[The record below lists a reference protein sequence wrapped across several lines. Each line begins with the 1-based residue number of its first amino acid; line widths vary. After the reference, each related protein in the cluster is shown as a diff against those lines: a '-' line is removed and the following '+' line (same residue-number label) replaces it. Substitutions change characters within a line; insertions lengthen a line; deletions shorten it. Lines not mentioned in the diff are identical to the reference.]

1 VNMNSE
7 EIKLQGAS
15 NRGVRLWRGFRKHV
29 LSNYLL
35 WVLIGTL
42 ILGSLTSPYFM
53 TERNIWNVLT
63 FAAVVSVIAVGQFLV
78 VVTAGIDLSVGSIA
92 ALTTVVAAVLMK
104 AGYPAAVAS
113 IFALVVA
120 AICGAING
128 ALVVRANITPFVA
141 TLAMMTIARGSS
153 YMVQEGS
160 LISITNDN
168 FIGWFAGN
176 VGPVPTP
183 VIIFLLVTL
192 VAEYVM
198 RNTIFGRRLYAI
210 GGNREASRLSGI
222 PVAKCIFSVYLLSGL
237 LSGLAGLILA
247 AQLTQGSSLLAQGY
261 ELDSIAAVVVGGAA
275 LAGGTGNPVGAVTG
289 GLIIGVLGNIMNLL
303 QLSSEPQM
311 VVKGILIIIA
321 VMFISGGLKR
331 VPSQSRGAKL
341 KEMFRLFQKRDSAV
355 AHRSERNE
363 RSHTQIKPRAE
374 VAADAAKKNRES
386 C

>member
-1 VNMNSE
+1 MSSE
-7 EIKLQGAS
+7 EIKLQGAPD
-15 NRGVRLWRGFRKHV
+15 RGTRLRRAFRKQIF
-29 LSNYLL
+29 SNYLL
-35 WVLIGTL
+35 WVLVGTL

-78 VVTAGIDLSVGSIA
+78 VVTGGIDLSVGSIA
-92 ALTTVVAAVLMK
+92 ALTTVVAAVVMK

-113 IFALVVA
+113 VFGLLVAGV
-120 AICGAING
+120 CGAING
-128 ALVVRANITPFVA
+128 VLVVRANITPFVA

-183 VIIFLLVTL
+183 IIIFLLVML
-192 VAEYVM
+192 VFEYVM
-198 RNTIFGRRLYAI
+198 RETIFGRRLYAI
-210 GGNREASRLSGI
+210 GGNREAARLSGI
-222 PVAKCIFSVYLLSGL
+222 PVGQCIFSVYLLSGL
-237 LSGLAGLILA
+237 LSGIAGLILA

-261 ELDSIAAVVVGGAA
+261 ELDSIAAVVVGGAS
-275 LAGGTGNPVGAVTG
+275 LAGGMGNPIGAVTG

-331 VPSQSRGAKL
+331 PPSQSRGAGL
-341 KEMFRLFQKRDSAV
+341 KEMLRVFQRRDTDAERQSGQKE
-355 AHRSERNE
+355 HRQ
-363 RSHTQIKPRAE
+363 QIRWH
-374 VAADAAKKNRES
+374 
-386 C
+386 

>member
-1 VNMNSE
+1 MSNE
-7 EIKLQGAS
+7 ETKLQGAS
-15 NRGVRLWRGFRKHV
+15 NRGVRLWRGFRKHI

-42 ILGSLTSPYFM
+42 ILGSLSSPYFM

-78 VVTAGIDLSVGSIA
+78 VVTGGIDLSVGSIA

-104 AGYPAAVAS
+104 AGYAAALAS

-128 ALVVRANITPFVA
+128 VLVVRANITPFVA

-176 VGPVPTP
+176 LGPVPTP
-183 VIIFLLVTL
+183 VIIFLLVML

-198 RNTIFGRRLYAI
+198 RDTIFGRRLYAI

-222 PVAKCIFSVYLLSGL
+222 PVAKCVFSVYLLSGL

-275 LAGGTGNPVGAVTG
+275 LAGGTGNPIGAVTG

-321 VMFISGGLKR
+321 VMFIRGGLKR
-331 VPSQSRGAKL
+331 GTSQSRGARL
-341 KEMFRLFQKRDSAV
+341 KEMFRVFQRRDPDV
-355 AHRSERNE
+355 AHPVERNE
-363 RSHTQIKPRAE
+363 RRVPRAE
-374 VAADAAKKNRES
+374 DAEDAEVNK
-386 C
+386 

>member
-1 VNMNSE
+1 MNSE
-7 EIKLQGAS
+7 EIKVQGAWD
-15 NRGVRLWRGFRKHV
+15 RGVRLWRGFRKHV

-104 AGYPAAVAS
+104 AGYPAGAAS
-113 IFALVVA
+113 IFGLVVA

-160 LISITNDN
+160 LISITNDK

-275 LAGGTGNPVGAVTG
+275 LAGGTGNPIGAVTG

-321 VMFISGGLKR
+321 VMLIGGGLKR
-331 VPSQSRGAKL
+331 GPSQPRRAKL
-341 KEMFRLFQKRDSAV
+341 KDMLRLFQQRDSDV
-355 AHRSERNE
+355 LDQSERHKRQVPGAKDAE
-363 RSHTQIKPRAE
+363 DAE
-374 VAADAAKKNRES
+374 VKK
-386 C
+386 